1 MIVKL
6 LTNEIER
13 QAKNQTKLDL
23 YKIYRT
29 KIPLECLIE
38 LRNVLNTTND
48 QLQQIDLAKYE
59 IQYLVSILKRYLRE
73 LPDPVIPVKFYE
85 QFINIFKQNAEKQ
98 TVTQL
103 MHLISTE
110 LPKHHRLTFTWIMAH
125 LCRICCLQFERGIPD
140 HPLPLVQVFCHIFL
154 RPVWCDIVQIV
165 YNTPEHIRIMEL
177 LLLNGDWGV
186 KLPDFVCAPAL
197 PPRKSSRIA
206 PMAIVSPQPHVAP
219 YNSVAA
225 YPMKPKGEPEGF
237 YNVAMNNPAL
247 GNITNIGTT
256 KPIPIGLVKQ
266 TSQKPIVSPLVPV
279 VSSPA
284 VVTLP
289 TTSSGKKESL
299 NLADAEWY
307 WGNISRDEVKEK
319 LMDARDGTFLVRD
332 AISGQGE
339 CLEISRSFLKKSFKG
354 IKSNKEQK
362 GQVLATN
369 LD

>member
-1 MIVKL
+1 ML

-59 IQYLVSILKRYLRE
+59 ILYLVSILKRYLRE

-110 LPKHHRLTFTWIMAH
+110 LPQHHRLTFTWIMAH

-219 YNSVAA
+219 YNPVAA

-266 TSQKPIVSPLVPV
+266 TSQKPIVSPVVPV
-279 VSSPA
+279 VTSPA

-289 TTSSGKKESL
+289 STSSGKKESL

-339 CLEISRSFLKKSFKG
+339 WTF
-354 IKSNKEQK
+354 
-362 GQVLATN
+362 
-369 LD
+369 